1 MTYSLTGKSGKWRQT
16 RYKLTDDKD
25 KAHRWYGEGN
35 YERRGWTR
43 EVRTGARA
51 GEVMQ

>member
-16 RYKLTDDKD
+16 RYKLTND
-25 KAHRWYGEGN
+25 KAHKWYGEGI

-43 EVRTGARA
+43 EVKRA
-51 GEVMQ
+51 TMRAE